1 MKWDLFFAAALLV
14 HPGPG
19 SLPVRM
25 EIGHAAHQLS
35 FNSGFSPVVK
45 RCLPAVVNISSSK
58 LVRAHESPLV
68 TNPVFRQFF
77 DDKALKEMEAPREVR
92 EQSLGSGVIVSS
104 DGYILTNSHLVDG
117 AGHVKVSLS
126 DHREFEARVVGRDPE
141 TDIAVLKVP
150 ASGLPF
156 IPLGDSSKVQA
167 GDFVLAIGNPFG
179 LSQTVTMGIVSAVGR
194 GDLGIEDYEDFIQ
207 TDAAINPGNS
217 GGALV
222 NADGELIGINT
233 ALVAGGDSSGN
244 QGIGF
249 SIPVNLAR
257 GVLTQIV
264 KTGRVVRA
272 RLGVTAQSVSAE
284 MAKAFGLTGD
294 PRGALIGDIEANG
307 PAQHAG
313 LKVGDIVLSVNG
325 SPVRDSSSLSL
336 RIAEMAP
343 RTDVLLVVLRNGTE
357 KRIPVTLGEEPAAPA
372 EKPAAALASADRAAI
387 LDGIDVSELTADLE
401 NHLHLTSGTRGV
413 VVTSL
418 NSTSLAAAAGLQE
431 GDVIEQVNRKP
442 VESVPAYRDAARLA
456 GGDAVLL
463 FVNRGGATRFVV
475 IAPE

>member
-19 SLPVRM
+19 FLPVRM
-25 EIGHAAHQLS
+25 DIGNAAHQLS

-58 LVRAHESPLV
+58 LVREHQSPLV

-126 DHREFEARVVGRDPE
+126 DHREFVARVVGRDPE
-141 TDIAVLKVP
+141 TDIAVLRVP
-150 ASGLPF
+150 ATGLPF

-257 GVLTQIV
+257 EVLTQLV

-294 PRGALIGDIEANG
+294 PRGALIGDVDANG

-325 SPVRDSSSLSL
+325 GPVRDSSSLSL

-343 RTDVLLVVLRNGTE
+343 GSDVLLVVLRNGAE
-357 KRIPVTLGEEPAAPA
+357 KRIPVTLGEEPAPV
-372 EKPAAALASADRAAI
+372 EKPTASLASADRAAI
-387 LDGIDVSELTADLE
+387 LDGIEVSELTADLE
-401 NHLHLTSGTRGV
+401 NHLHLTPGTRGV

-418 NSTSLAAAAGLQE
+418 DSTSLAAAAGLQE

-442 VESVPAYRDAARLA
+442 VESVPSFHDAARLA
-456 GGDAVLL
+456 GGDSVLL
-463 FVNRGGATRFVV
+463 FVSRGGATRFLVV
-475 IAPE
+475 APE